1 VRAEPHARGE
11 AAPHAESEGRQNGAG
26 RKPRSEGAPKKEAA
40 KHQHHEAERV
50 FETVATVSEQPA
62 PPSEARVEDQ
72 SEPEAPRRRGW
83 WQR

>member
-11 AAPHAESEGRQNGAG
+11 VAPHTVSEGRQNGAG
-26 RKPRSEGAPKKEAA
+26 RKPRPEGAPKKEAA
-40 KHQHHEAERV
+40 KHPHHEDERI